1 MSRRRKPIKKLSNRM
16 RKKLFQLFFLIL
28 IVVCVLIGRII
39 YIQLTD
45 GEKYEKIVLSQQQY
59 SSQTV
64 PFRRG
69 DIVDSKGTILAT
81 STDVYNVILDSSVVN
96 AKVGGEQKYVEP
108 TIAALV
114 ECFGF
119 DEAELRNELITN
131 PEKMYTILAKQ
142 LPYEEI
148 HKFEEM
154 QAENKNIR
162 GVWFEKEYIRN
173 YPYETLASSL
183 LGYTVS
189 GNVGVGGIEDQYNDV
204 LNGTDG
210 RTYGYLNDDS
220 NFETTVKEAINGYT
234 VVSTVDA
241 NVQSIVEAKMQE
253 FMDAYQDN
261 YKEGAGAKHIAVLV
275 TEPDTGRIL
284 AMAKHPNFNNNDPR
298 DLSAYYT
305 EEELNSM
312 TDEEM
317 LEIWNDLWNN
327 FCITYTYEPGSTA
340 KPLTVA
346 CGLETGVLTGGEVYE
361 CDGVEHVGG
370 HDIHCVVRT
379 GHGTQTIADA
389 LADSCNDALMQMSYR
404 IGTENFVKYQQ
415 IFNIGLKTNIDLP
428 GEART
433 ASLIYTEETMDA
445 ASLATNSFGQNF
457 NVTMIQMISAYN
469 SLVNGGSYYKPHVVQ
484 AIADE
489 NGNIVE
495 EIKPTLLRQTVSSQT
510 SRLMIEF
517 LEDTV
522 NAGTGN
528 DAKVDG
534 YSMCGKTGT
543 AEKFVKN
550 EEGRLVR
557 DEENYLVSFIGSV
570 PAENPKVSIY
580 VIIDEPNSDDQAHSY
595 YAQHVAR
602 EILEELLPYMNIFPD
617 EELTGLNKDLD
628 IKGNPI
634 STTSS
639 DDASS
644 SDATE
649 DDESTDTSNNDES
662 ADAPADEEP
671 EMQEPQED
679 PQDSPQEE

>member
-1 MSRRRKPIKKLSNRM
+1 MSRRRKSIKKLSNRM
-16 RKKLFQLFFLIL
+16 RKKLFQVFFLIL
-28 IVVCVLIGRII
+28 IAVCVLIGRII
-39 YIQLTD
+39 YIQMTD
-45 GEKYEKIVLSQQQY
+45 GDKYEKIVLSQQEY

-81 STDVYNVILDSSVVN
+81 STDVYNVILDCSVVT
-96 AKVGGEQKYVEP
+96 AEVGGEQKYIEP
-108 TIAALV
+108 TVAALV

-119 DEAELRNELITN
+119 DEAEIREQLTKY
-131 PEKMYTILAKQ
+131 PDKMYYVLAKQ

-148 HKFEEM
+148 QKFEELK
-154 QAENKNIR
+154 ADEEKGKNIK

-189 GNVGVGGIEDQYNDV
+189 GNVGVGGIEDQYNET

-220 NFETTVKEAINGYT
+220 NFETTVKEAVNGQT
-234 VVSTVDA
+234 VVSTIDV
-241 NVQSIVEAKMQE
+241 NIQSIVEEKMQE
-253 FMDAYQDN
+253 FNEAYANN
-261 YKEGAGAKHIAVLV
+261 YREGSGSKHIAVIV
-275 TEPDTGRIL
+275 ADPNTNEIL

-298 DLSAYYT
+298 DLSQYYS
-305 EEELNSM
+305 EEELEAMS
-312 TDEEM
+312 DEQT
-317 LEIWNDLWNN
+317 LEILNDLWNN

-370 HDIHCVVRT
+370 HDIHCVNRN
-379 GHGTQTIADA
+379 GHGTETIADA

-445 ASLATNSFGQNF
+445 ASLATNAFGQNF
-457 NVTMIQMISAYN
+457 NVTMVQMVSAYN
-469 SLVNGGSYYKPHVVQ
+469 SLVNGGSYYLPHVVK
-484 AIADE
+484 AITDE
-489 NGNIVE
+489 NGNTVE
-495 EIKPTLLRQTVSSQT
+495 EIKPTLLRQTISETTSQ
-510 SRLMIEF
+510 LMIQF

-522 NAGTGN
+522 NAGTGKA
-528 DAKVDG
+528 AKVDG

-543 AEKFVKN
+543 AEKFVEN
-550 EEGRLVR
+550 ENGVLVR
-557 DEENYLVSFIGSV
+557 DENNYLISFIGSV
-570 PAENPKVSIY
+570 PAENPEVTIY
-580 VIIDEPNSDDQAHSY
+580 IIIDEPNVEDQAHSS
-595 YAQHVAR
+595 YAQHVVR
-602 EILEELLPYMNIFPD
+602 EILEELLPYMNIYPD

-628 IKGNPI
+628 IMGNPI
-634 STTSS
+634 STTTSAPVDTIEQDTVPS
-639 DDASS
+639 DD
-644 SDATE
+644 TVPVE
-649 DDESTDTSNNDES
+649 GNDDT
-662 ADAPADEEP
+662 
-671 EMQEPQED
+671 QE
-679 PQDSPQEE
+679 